1 MKRFALALL
10 MTCLFAAP
18 ALAVQVGH
26 LPSDDGNVT
35 EPAQPVGHNDEHTP
49 ESYGE
54 DNPTAPVPEPGTLA
68 LAAMSALAL
77 GAAARRRRNREND
90 QQ

>member
-1 MKRFALALL
+1 MMRFAIALL

-26 LPSDDGNVT
+26 LPTDDGQSAT
-35 EPAQPVGHNDEHTP
+35 IEQPRGHNDDRTP

-54 DNPTAPVPEPGTLA
+54 DNPTAPVPEPGTMA
-68 LAAMSALAL
+68 LFAMGALAL
-77 GAAARRRRNREND
+77 GAATRHRKNRK
-90 QQ
+90 